1 MSLTLLT
8 TREDHRI
15 AWLAALAITLHIV
28 ESALPSPI
36 PGVKPGLAN
45 IITILTLIQFGWSTA
60 AWVNLLRVLVGSVLV
75 GSFLSPTFILSLAGA
90 VSSIMVLR
98 VASWL
103 PLWGRKQGI
112 ETIDPEVGSGG
123 GSGFGPIGYS
133 VLAAMA
139 HMAGQFYTAYLLFIP
154 HDALFHLLPVLMTA
168 AVIFGIISGFIAHLI
183 LGRSLNQPR
192 QSPVR

>member
-90 VSSIMVLR
+90 ISSIMVLR

-103 PLWGRKQGI
+103 PLSGRKQGI
-112 ETIDPEVGSGG
+112 GTIDPGG
-123 GSGFGPIGYS
+123 GPGFGPIGYS

-168 AVIFGIISGFIAHLI
+168 AVVFGIISGFIAQLI
-183 LGRSLNQPR
+183 LGRSLDQPR

>member
-1 MSLTLLT
+1 MTALFFST

-15 AWLAALAITLHIV
+15 AWLAALAITLHVV

-45 IITILTLIQFGWSTA
+45 IITIIALIQFGWSTA

-90 VSSIMVLR
+90 LSSILVLR
-98 VASWL
+98 LASWL
-103 PLWGRKQGI
+103 PGR
-112 ETIDPEVGSGG
+112 
-123 GSGFGPIGYS
+123 GFGPVGYS
-133 VLAAMA
+133 VLAALA

-154 HDALFHLLPVLMTA
+154 HAALFHLLPVLMTA

-183 LGRSLNQPR
+183 LGHGSPSLRRP
-192 QSPVR
+192 SAP

>member
-1 MSLTLLT
+1 MTVSCFKPLTT

-45 IITILTLIQFGWSTA
+45 IITVIALIQFGWSTA
-60 AWVNLLRVLVGSVLV
+60 AWVNLLRVLVGSVLA

-90 VSSIMVLR
+90 LSSILVLR
-98 VASWL
+98 LASWL
-103 PLWGRKQGI
+103 PDR
-112 ETIDPEVGSGG
+112 S
-123 GSGFGPIGYS
+123 FGPIGYS
-133 VLAAMA
+133 VLAALA

-154 HDALFHLLPVLMTA
+154 HTALFRLLPVLMTA

-183 LGRSLNQPR
+183 LGHSSRPSAP
-192 QSPVR
+192 